1 MIIKHVLF
9 SFILFVCYIIKYA
22 EAYLPGMNPTTYK
35 EGDPVI
41 INIKNLSSRRA
52 VTTLDYFSFPFCSS
66 NNSKSSGEKAP
77 NIFKILLGDTL
88 HDTNI
93 ETTFLND
100 KKCAFYCKIFI
111 DNNVYEKYKH
121 LILYN
126 YNIVYSVDNLEI
138 FREDPKRKG
147 FYYTGIPIGY
157 VNERNYNLYTYYK
170 ITILYNTQGG
180 PNSTKYYIVGFEVE
194 PQSVDFTNN
203 DDCVQNESTMIMEKN
218 KYVTFKYDIRYVKSD
233 NSFQHR
239 SEHYY
244 RNLNDQSMI
253 HWFSIINSIILV
265 ILLSFLLSTILIKA
279 LHKDLNKYNRINT
292 NIFET
297 DDMDDR
303 GWKLVHGDVFRK
315 PRNSTFFSAFVG
327 VGIQIMFMILVCAL
341 ILLIGV
347 YKYKQRYRYIQIMFF
362 IWICISSIS
371 GYASSILYK
380 LFKSKHVKLTIFRT
394 SLIYPFILFLI
405 FFLINLVLH
414 YEHSN
419 TAISFS
425 SLTSVC
431 ILWFGISVPL
441 ICLGSFI
448 GNKKKPIELPVRV
461 NNIPRHIPKQPMLN
475 SFFVSSFIVGS
486 ILFATMYTELFFL
499 FTSLWKSNMYY
510 LFGFLFLVIFLLG
523 LLSAQLSIALTY
535 YTLSCEDYN
544 WWWKSFVAPGSSG
557 LFLFL
562 YSIYYFFIKLNI
574 STFSETFIYFAYS
587 FIMSY
592 TCFIYTGSAGFLASF
607 AFLRKIYSSIKV
619 D

>member
-1 MIIKHVLF
+1 MIYKFFFFALVVVFLHCVQDVA
-9 SFILFVCYIIKYA
+9 S
-22 EAYLPGMNPTTYK
+22 YLPGMNPTIYK
-35 EGDPVI
+35 KGDKVI
-41 INIKNLSSRRA
+41 ISVKNLSSRRA
-52 VTTLDYFSFPFCSS
+52 VTSLDYFTFPLCSADNPS
-66 NNSKSSGEKAP
+66 ISGEEAP
-77 NIFKILLGDTL
+77 NIFKILSGDHL
-88 HDTNI
+88 HTTSI
-93 ETTFLND
+93 QTTFLRD
-100 KKCAFYCKIFI
+100 TSCAFYCRIYI
-111 DNNVYEKYKH
+111 DDNAYDKLKH

-126 YNIVYSVDNLEI
+126 YNMIYSVDNLDI
-138 FREDPKRKG
+138 FREDPRRKG
-147 FYYTGIPIGY
+147 FYYTGIPVGY
-157 VNERNYNLYTYYK
+157 IQDKNYLLYTYFQ
-170 ITILYNTQGG
+170 ITILYNNNGG
-180 PNSTKYYIVGFEVE
+180 QSDKNYIVGFEVE
-194 PQSVDFTNN
+194 PRSVNFE
-203 DDCVQNESTMIMEKN
+203 QNEQCQQNQATMPMEKN
-218 KYVTFKYDIRYVKSD
+218 KYVTFKYDIKYVQSE

-253 HWFSIINSIILV
+253 HWFSIMNSIILI
-265 ILLSFLLSTILIKA
+265 ILLWFFISSILIKA
-279 LHKDLNKYNRINT
+279 LHKDINKYNRLNT

-297 DDMDDR
+297 DDIDDR

-315 PRNSTFFSAFVG
+315 PINSTFFSAFVG
-327 VGIQIMFMILVCAL
+327 VGIQIIFMVLVCAFV
-341 ILLIGV
+341 LLIGI
-347 YKYKQRYRYIQIMFF
+347 YKYKHRYRYIQVMFF
-362 IWICISSIS
+362 MWTLISSIS
-371 GYASSILYK
+371 GYSSSRLYK

-394 SLIYPFILFLI
+394 SLIYPVILFLI

-425 SLTSVC
+425 SLTFVC

-441 ICLGSFI
+441 ICLGSYI
-448 GNKKKPIELPVRV
+448 GNKKSPIELPVRV
-461 NNIPRHIPKQPMLN
+461 NNIPRHIPKQPLLN
-475 SFFVSSFIVGS
+475 SFFVSCFLVGL

-535 YTLSCEDYN
+535 YSLSCEDYN

-562 YSIYYFFIKLNI
+562 YSIYYFFIKLSI
-574 STFSETFIYFAYS
+574 SSFAETFIYFAYS

-592 TCFIYTGSAGFLASF
+592 TCFIYTGTAGFLASF
-607 AFLRKIYSSIKV
+607 VFLRKIYSSIKV